1 MTKTVSVK
9 LEEEEVKVLKQFA
22 KKHGYLFSSF
32 VKVILQDTIK
42 NIKKEQE

>member
-9 LEEEEVKVLKQFA
+9 LEEEEVKVLKEFA

-32 VKVILQDTIK
+32 VRVILQDTIK
-42 NIKKEQE
+42 NIMKEQQ

>member
-22 KKHGYLFSSF
+22 RKNGMMFSSF
-32 VKVILQDTIK
+32 IRVILQDTIK
-42 NIKKEQE
+42 NIKKEQQ